1 MTAPTRIGLVLAA
14 GGERLV
20 PWYTGVLAGLA
31 DGGAD
36 LRGAG
41 RVVGTSAGG
50 LVAAWLA
57 AGLDPRPQADALAAR
72 ACAPVPAGPA
82 PAAQLFDRLAR
93 LGAGPA
99 TPAERAR
106 AIGRLALERSPGGEE
121 EHVARVRARLAGS
134 GWPPALRLA
143 AVDAG
148 TGERVVFG
156 HGSGVPLDRALAAA
170 GSVPL
175 MHPPVAVGGRRCI
188 DGAVRSSTSADVL
201 AGAGSTS
208 PSC

>member
-1 MTAPTRIGLVLAA
+1 MRSPHAT
-14 GGERLV
+14 
-20 PWYTGVLAGLA
+20 
-31 DGGAD
+31 
-36 LRGAG
+36 
-41 RVVGTSAGG
+41 
-50 LVAAWLA
+50 
-57 AGLDPRPQADALAAR
+57 
-72 ACAPVPAGPA
+72 CAPVPAGPA
-82 PAAQLFDRLAR
+82 PAAQLFDRLAQ

-170 GSVPL
+170 RSVPL

-201 AGAGSTS
+201 AGAGIDVAVVLTGS
-208 PSC
+208 PEAAGGLDALWNAALAEELLVLDGARASSRSSCAPATPTARPWGRTP